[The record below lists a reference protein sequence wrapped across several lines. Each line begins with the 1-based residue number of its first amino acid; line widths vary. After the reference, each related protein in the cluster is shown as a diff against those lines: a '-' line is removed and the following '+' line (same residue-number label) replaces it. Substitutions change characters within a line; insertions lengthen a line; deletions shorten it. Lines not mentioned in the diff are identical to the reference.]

1 MSENKNRGMIHVKV
15 LLPDGDKKI
24 FLLSKKIANALDWDY
39 KNGDRSGFRKLRGC
53 YITVPISQYN
63 DKRQA
68 KMTTGRILS
77 VFWKH
82 RRIGTLF
89 TRSQFVTEEHLEQS
103 LMECY
108 RYLRHD
114 YTVISRVRIFFSL
127 AHWKKANTKK
137 KKLRGAMPVV
147 AER

>member
-82 RRIGTLF
+82 RWIGTLF

-103 LMECY
+103 LIECY
-108 RYLRHD
+108 QYLRHD

-127 AHWKKANTKK
+127 AHWKKANAKK
-137 KKLRGAMPVV
+137 KKLRGCYACSC
-147 AER
+147 